1 MSSFCQILTPLR
13 TIRGSS
19 AEGKSVCPAKT
30 SILACFEQRF
40 GPYNWS
46 TAVQKIS
53 SLLDPLIPAI
63 LKNKSQC
70 NYLFFFVDQL
80 LNKQTNIA
88 PLWQTSGATWLVFV
102 PTISTT
108 TNHLPQCSFVIFR
121 LFRSEEGW
129 WFASAGQT
137 LGPASMTSASEPD
150 FTSDDLN
157 TGFPGRLSCSWHVCI
172 DVVACDK
179 DVGKFGYLPLEK
191 KLYT

>member
-1 MSSFCQILTPLR
+1 MSSFCQIPTQLR

-19 AEGKSVCPAKT
+19 AKRKSVCPAKT
-30 SILACFEQRF
+30 SILPCSEQRF
-40 GPYNWS
+40 GPYNS
-46 TAVQKIS
+46 AVQKIS
-53 SLLDPLIPAI
+53 SFFDPLIPAI

-121 LFRSEEGW
+121 LFRSEGW
-129 WFASAGQT
+129 WFASAGPTDRPLVQ
-137 LGPASMTSASEPD
+137 LQWP
-150 FTSDDLN
+150 L
-157 TGFPGRLSCSWHVCI
+157 RLSLTS
-172 DVVACDK
+172 
-179 DVGKFGYLPLEK
+179 PLMI
-191 KLYT
+191 

>member
-1 MSSFCQILTPLR
+1 MSSFCQIPTQLR

-19 AEGKSVCPAKT
+19 AKRKSVCPALSKDLGLT
-30 SILACFEQRF
+30 IGQLCCSKDFLFSR
-40 GPYNWS
+40 
-46 TAVQKIS
+46 S
-53 SLLDPLIPAI
+53 SNIPAI

-191 KLYT
+191 KVYS